1 LSQFN
6 LFVNKKPH
14 KVKLPESRNTT
25 TSFRVEVNGKPTEVE
40 LLEGIR
46 FDKSFFIK
54 VGGKP
59 YRVELN
65 NRETEGSIN
74 VKVDGVLFSAR
85 RENKNKAIVS
95 QALKPALPSMEKK
108 IVKTQALDKG
118 AIVASMPGKV
128 AILRVKP
135 GDHVQAGNVLLIL
148 ESMKMENEITSPTNG
163 VVREVKVSE
172 GAAVNIG
179 EIMLIISET

>member
-59 YRVELN
+59 CRVELGS
-65 NRETEGSIN
+65 REIDGSIN

-85 RENKNKAIVS
+85 LENKNKGVVS
-95 QALKPALPSMEKK
+95 QALKPVLPSIRKK

-128 AILRVKP
+128 VILRVKP
-135 GDHVQAGNVLLIL
+135 EDRVRAGNVLLIL
-148 ESMKMENEITSPTNG
+148 ESMKMENEVTSPING
-163 VVREVKVSE
+163 IVREVKVSE
-172 GAAVNIG
+172 GTAVNIG
-179 EIMLIISET
+179 ETMLIISET